1 MSEKKI
7 IITGHTNGVG
17 KAIYDKFKKISCR
30 EIVGMSRSNGY
41 DIEKDFDKIVEEA
54 TGAELFI
61 NNAYRDSQQLKLF
74 HALKN
79 KVDMMVVMGS
89 VSRLYPELI
98 PTQYVHDK
106 QALAE
111 ACRLESINPDGIPIL
126 HLDLS
131 FLEATEINKDDTT
144 AFNSDY
150 NTPLSDVVDTII
162 FWAQKPSIRQ
172 VEFRWKLTNHVYNE
186 LKRINTDHFALDA
199 LYKSS
204 AARASGHQ
212 NSSI

>member
-1 MSEKKI
+1 MNKKI
-7 IITGHTNGVG
+7 IITGHTRGLG
-17 KAIYDKFKKISCR
+17 KSIYDKFTEISCR

-41 DIEKDFDKIVEEA
+41 DIETDFDRIVEEA
-54 TGAELFI
+54 SGAELFI

-74 HALKN
+74 DALKN

-89 VSRLYPELI
+89 VSRFYPELI

-111 ACRLESINPDGIPIL
+111 ACRLESLKPNGIPIL

-131 FLEATEINKDDTT
+131 FIEGTEVTTDDPSAFVSDYTTSKDDI
-144 AFNSDY
+144 
-150 NTPLSDVVDTII
+150 VDTII

-172 VEFRWKLTNHVYNE
+172 VEFRWKLTPHVYSE
-186 LKRINTDHFALDA
+186 LKRINPNLDP
-199 LYKSS
+199 S
-204 AARASGHQ
+204 RI
-212 NSSI
+212 SI

>member
-7 IITGHTNGVG
+7 VITGHTNGIG
-17 KAIYDKFKKISCR
+17 KAIYDKFNEISCR
-30 EIVGMSRSNGY
+30 EIVGMSRSNSY

-61 NNAYRDSQQLKLF
+61 NNAYRDEQQLKLF
-74 HALKN
+74 HALKD

-89 VSRLYPELI
+89 VSRHYPELI
-98 PTQYVHDK
+98 PTDYVHDK

-111 ACRLESINPDGIPIL
+111 ACRLESINPNGIPIL

-131 FLEATEINKDDTT
+131 FLEGTEVNSDDPT
-144 AFNSDY
+144 AFTSDY
-150 NTPLSDVVDTII
+150 NTPLEDIVDTII

-172 VEFRWKLTNHVYNE
+172 IEFRWKLTEHVKKE
-186 LKRINTDHFALDA
+186 FERINSKYDDSRIRF
-199 LYKSS
+199 
-204 AARASGHQ
+204 
-212 NSSI
+212 

>member
-7 IITGHTNGVG
+7 VITGHTKGIG
-17 KAIYDKFKKISCR
+17 KAIYDKFTEVSCR

-41 DIEKDFDKIVEEA
+41 DLEKDFDRIVEEA

-61 NNAYRDSQQLKLF
+61 NNAYRDQQQLKLF
-74 HALKN
+74 HALKD

-89 VSRLYPELI
+89 VSRMYPELI
-98 PTQYVHDK
+98 PTDYVHDK

-111 ACRLESINPDGIPIL
+111 ACRLESINPEGIPIL

-131 FLEATEINKDDTT
+131 FIEGTEVNTDDPT
-144 AFNSDY
+144 AFTSDY
-150 NTPLSDVVDTII
+150 TTPMNDIVETII

-172 VEFRWKLTNHVYNE
+172 IEFRWKLTPFVKSE
-186 LKRINTDHFALDA
+186 LERINPNLDP
-199 LYKSS
+199 S
-204 AARASGHQ
+204 R
-212 NSSI
+212 ITF